1 MAFDIA
7 LSEDRKNA
15 MTAAGLWPNRLLTD
29 YFDAVARRHPER
41 IAIVSAS
48 GETGG
53 ATRLSYAELARN
65 VDSIA
70 LGLAG
75 LGVRRG
81 DVISFQLPS
90 WWQFCATYLACVR
103 IGAVANPLIP
113 IFRQRELR
121 FMLNFAESRVVI
133 APKRF
138 RDFDYG
144 DMLVALKPDIPTLR
158 HVLLTGGEGETSF
171 ENVLLQRA
179 PNADIDPQQLFRERR
194 MDPHELTEL
203 MYTSGTS
210 GQPKGVM
217 HISNALLGAAL
228 SFIDCVKL
236 TPDDVVF
243 MPSPLGHQTG
253 FVYGMMISIILGT
266 KLVLLDAWNPSLAG
280 RLIRSEGATY
290 TFAST
295 PFLADLVDAPD
306 LDREILGSLRLF
318 VCAGAPI
325 PSVLVQRAT
334 ERYGFSVLS
343 GWGMTE
349 VGCATIARPGDPAE
363 KIVGTDGK
371 AIAGM
376 EVRIVDAEHKV
387 RPAGE
392 IGFLQARGPAM
403 FVGYL
408 KKPELNS
415 IDADGWL
422 DTGDLA
428 RMDADGYIRITGRS
442 KDVIIRGGENIP
454 VVEIEGVLCR
464 HDKIRDIALVAMPD
478 PRLGE
483 RACAFVVPHPGQTIS
498 FAEMADFLEKSGVA
512 NPYWPERL
520 EVVETMPRTPS
531 GKIQKFIL
539 REMAAKLRFP

>member
-7 LSEDRKNA
+7 LSEDRKHA
-15 MTAAGLWPNRLLTD
+15 MAAAGLWPNRLLTD
-29 YFDAVARRHPER
+29 YFDAVARKHPER
-41 IAIVSAS
+41 TAIVSAS
-48 GETGG
+48 AETG
-53 ATRLSYAELARN
+53 ATTRLSYAELARH
-65 VDSIA
+65 VDSMA

-81 DVISFQLPS
+81 DTVSFQLPS
-90 WWQFCATYLACVR
+90 GWEFCATYLACVR

-133 APKRF
+133 APRRF

-144 DMLVALKPDIPTLR
+144 DMLSALKPDIPTLR

-171 ENVLLQRA
+171 ERVLLQRA
-179 PNADIDPQQLFRERR
+179 PGADADAQRLFRERR
-194 MDPHELTEL
+194 MDPNELTEL

-217 HISNALLGAAL
+217 HVSNALLGAAL

-253 FVYGMMISIILGT
+253 FVYGMMVSILLGT

-280 RLIRSEGATY
+280 GLIKSEGASY

-295 PFLADLVDAPD
+295 PFLADLVNAPD
-306 LDREILGSLRLF
+306 LDREILASLRLF

-371 AIAGM
+371 ALPGM
-376 EVRIVDAEHKV
+376 EVRIVDAGHKV
-387 RPAGE
+387 LPAGE
-392 IGFLQARGPAM
+392 AGFLQARGAAM

-408 KKPELNS
+408 KKPELNA

-478 PRLGE
+478 ARLGE

-498 FAEMADFLEKSGVA
+498 FAELTGFLEKSGVA
-512 NPYWPERL
+512 KPYWPERL
-520 EVVETMPRTPS
+520 EVLDAMPRTPS
-531 GKIQKFIL
+531 GKIQKFML
-539 REMAAKLRFP
+539 RDMAAKLRSP